1 MNEINILQNEIIT
14 VINLTMNSFTTG
26 EILPVKMYCNVSDSV
41 CQDNNISFC
50 FQGLVWLN
58 VLVSAND
65 GKSNRENP
73 NSPIQYLQIESNHE
87 GYRCSKKKLQF
98 FLHFT

>member
-26 EILPVKMYCNVSDSV
+26 EILPLKMFCKVSDSV
-41 CQDNNISFC
+41 CQENNNSFC

-65 GKSNRENP
+65 GKPNSENP
-73 NSPIQYLQIESNHE
+73 TSPIQYLQIESNHE
-87 GYRCSKKKLQF
+87 GYRCSKKKL
-98 FLHFT
+98 